1 MLDIV
6 DDLLDCGVSCH
17 DPQLSANGLPGIKSA
32 YRGKMCVKIRLD
44 PQSLPF
50 VSPGEIRDTVRTV
63 VDELAAPEGGLWL
76 DTNLC
81 TADVPMEN
89 LVAICQAY
97 EEFCF

>member
-1 MLDIV
+1 
-6 DDLLDCGVSCH
+6 
-17 DPQLSANGLPGIKSA
+17 
-32 YRGKMCVKIRLD
+32 MCVKIRLD

-89 LVAICQAY
+89 LVAICEAY